1 MKLYLDLLKAFHPDV
16 SKHPESLRRTILIN
30 QNKNNETE
38 LYRLAILW
46 NVLKEEKK
54 PYSSRIPADAS
65 KYDCFIF
72 GTDIYL
78 KNHLRKYVGGFL
90 SVQSEL
96 PGFIKIL
103 CSSFNDANYVIG
115 CIIQPNMKF
124 KVFA

>member
-1 MKLYLDLLKAFHPDV
+1 MKLYLDLMKAFHPDV
-16 SKHPESLRRTILIN
+16 SKHPESHRRTILIN
-30 QNKNNETE
+30 QNKNNEIE
-38 LYRLAILW
+38 LYRLSILW
-46 NVLKEEKK
+46 DVLKEEKK
-54 PYSSRIPADAS
+54 ISLSRISGDAS

-72 GTDIYL
+72 RTDIYL
-78 KNHLRKYVGGFL
+78 KNHLQKYSGGFL

-103 CSSFNDANYVIG
+103 CSSFNDAYYVIN

>member
-1 MKLYLDLLKAFHPDV
+1 MKLYLELLKAFHPDV
-16 SKHPESLRRTILIN
+16 SKHPESHRRTILIN

-46 NVLKEEKK
+46 NFLKEEKK
-54 PYSSRIPADAS
+54 PSSSRIPANAS

-78 KNHLRKYVGGFL
+78 KNHMRKYIGGFL

-96 PGFIKIL
+96 PGFIKGAEGI
-103 CSSFNDANYVIG
+103 
-115 CIIQPNMKF
+115 
-124 KVFA
+124 